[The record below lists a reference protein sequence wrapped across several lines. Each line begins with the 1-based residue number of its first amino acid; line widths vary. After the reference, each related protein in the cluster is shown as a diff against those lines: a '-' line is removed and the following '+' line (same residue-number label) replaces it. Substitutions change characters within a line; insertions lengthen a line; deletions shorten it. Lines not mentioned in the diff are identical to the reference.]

1 MQLTQ
6 NSFKLALSRH
16 GQQCGVFMGLNS
28 AISAEI
34 LATCG
39 FDFLLIDCEHGLYD
53 LPSIQAQ
60 LQAVSAYPVHC
71 LVRPVS
77 HDPNLIRQLLGIG
90 VHSLMLP
97 MVDTAKQAEAIVK
110 AMHYP
115 PLGTRG
121 VGTGLER
128 GARWNA
134 VENYFADV
142 ANRLCLVVQIES
154 LEGLNNLEAICAVPG
169 VDAVFIG
176 PSDLAAAMGH
186 LGNTHHPEVTA
197 AIHDALRRTRA
208 TGKAAGIFCSNLEHA
223 AAYGTNGASFMALGA
238 DTFILR
244 SAASQLRQTFF
255 NQNVSP

>member
-1 MQLTQ
+1 MQFARNT
-6 NSFKLALSRH
+6 FKLALARH
-16 GQQCGVFMGLNS
+16 EQQCGVFMGLNS
-28 AISAEI
+28 GVSAEI

-60 LQAVSAYPVHC
+60 LQAVAAYSVPC

-77 HDPNLIRQLLGIG
+77 HDPNLIRQLLGLG
-90 VHSLMLP
+90 VHSLMIP
-97 MVDTAKQAEAIVK
+97 MVDNADQAQAIVR

-134 VENYFADV
+134 VENYFEEV
-142 ANRLCLVVQIES
+142 AKQLCLVVQIES
-154 LEGLNNLEAICAVPG
+154 LEGLKNLEAICAVPG

-176 PSDLAAAMGH
+176 PSDLAAALGQ
-186 LGNTHHPEVTA
+186 LGNTRHPDVTET
-197 AIHDALRRTRA
+197 ITSALKRIRN
-208 TGKAAGIFCSNLEHA
+208 TGKTAGIFCANIEQA
-223 AAYGTNGASFMALGA
+223 PAYRANGASFMALGA
-238 DTFILR
+238 DTAILR
-244 SAASQLRQTFF
+244 SAALQLRQKFII
-255 NQNVSP
+255 QNAPT